1 MTTQVNTYEKNL
13 KSAKIGTLQV
23 DRLKVGR
30 GWQTYVPTLA
40 QGAVGTHATNLVA
53 NDWRYKI
60 ENNTLHI
67 QGHIQ
72 KTGACTGELPGASTY
87 TFTLPTGC
95 TPRFPGT
102 ATTLYGVGRIA
113 INSTTGPVYYQ
124 GYAICTSTVF
134 SFVIGKN
141 DTAEAAWSNASAAA
155 ILLDSAA
162 LRVGAT
168 LAIELDPTCA
178 ALAGNPVP

>member
-1 MTTQVNTYEKNL
+1 MTTQINTYEKNL

-23 DRLKVGR
+23 DRFKVGR

-40 QGAVGTHATNLVA
+40 QGVVGTHATNLVA
-53 NDWRYKI
+53 NEWRYKI

-67 QGHIQ
+67 QGQIQ
-72 KTGACTGELPGASTY
+72 KTGACANEAAGGGTY

-113 INSTTGPVYYQ
+113 ITSTTGPVYYM

-134 SFVIGKN
+134 SFIIGKN
-141 DTAEAAWSNASAAA
+141 DTAEAAWASGSAAA
-155 ILLDSAA
+155 IRLDSAN
-162 LRVGAT
+162 LSVGAV

-178 ALAGNPVP
+178 AVAGNLVP

>member
-1 MTTQVNTYEKNL
+1 MTTQINTFEKNI

-40 QGAVGTHATNLVA
+40 QGVVGTHATNLVA
-53 NDWRYKI
+53 NEWRYKI

-72 KTGACTGELPGASTY
+72 KTGACANEAAGGGTY

-95 TPRFPGT
+95 TPRFAGT

-113 INSTTGPVYYQ
+113 ITSTTGPVYYQ

-134 SFVIGKN
+134 SFFIGKN
-141 DTAEAAWSNASAAA
+141 DTAEAAWSSTSAAA
-155 ILLDSAA
+155 IRLDSAN
-162 LRVGAT
+162 LSVGAT
-168 LAIELDPTCA
+168 LAIELDPTCT
-178 ALAGNPVP
+178 ALAGNLVP